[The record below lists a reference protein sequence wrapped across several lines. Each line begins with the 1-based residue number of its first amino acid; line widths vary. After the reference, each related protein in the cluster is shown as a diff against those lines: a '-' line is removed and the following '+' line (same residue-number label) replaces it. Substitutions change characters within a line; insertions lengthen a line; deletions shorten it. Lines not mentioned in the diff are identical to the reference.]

1 MSDHINDVAPL
12 LILHTHFP
20 KHVIDVKVASNLN
33 ATNLYN
39 SAPSVFPLW
48 HMLLVMLVYINET
61 HANCVVSEFKKKY

>member
-39 SAPSVFPLW
+39 SAPSVFSTL
-48 HMLLVMLVYINET
+48 T
-61 HANCVVSEFKKKY
+61 HASSYVSLYQRNAC